1 MIINSQSKVDSFLGS
16 NIDDSI
22 NNIQQQDNSIVK
34 NDLFVIDD
42 RDQQELLSID
52 EQKSI
57 SRLSTDSIDESST
70 TTTTDSMMI
79 TTGTTFVSSKE
90 QFDNLNTENIQISQN
105 LNQNDQNNIVKTF
118 DTTTINTFDSN
129 NPIKSRNALRL
140 KLSKSNKSSNQY
152 KIPKIEPNEP
162 TISTI
167 SSEQS
172 SIELSKQPI
181 IAMKNLNSS
190 TPTTTTTK
198 IESNQKSSTIVS
210 NKKEE
215 KSSLKQLLL
224 SLWKQLQ
231 RKDPNNF
238 FAQPVSDS
246 IAPGYSTIIT
256 QPMDLSTIKTKIID
270 EYRTLGDFKSDVKLM
285 CDNAM
290 KYNRPETIYYKTAN
304 KLWHYTKNKLFKKD
318 SVLDYTKK
326 YPRLT
331 PLELSLMPSNQVMMS
346 KFTTSF
352 NRSMFQSNTTS
363 SSSSSSFIGLHDS
376 NHLAVT
382 GQSKCSSTTSSNRLR
397 NKNLNEKLFDG
408 LTATE
413 LIESVQQTARQARER
428 LQSSRRGPTYL
439 SYLKQCDDQNLVL
452 CSIDDQKSEPRILRP
467 FNLDFIYQPNESG
480 RIDVNVLTSSTTTT
494 STTSTINTNSLNLS
508 HTKLLNQ
515 QVINNNNNTM
525 TTIATTTNESSSS
538 SDIIDNNNDLIK
550 DENDQSNTVV
560 DHSTNNNNSDNQN
573 SNNNDDEKDEKNE
586 NSLENN
592 SIVDKSNDNK
602 IEEKERLL
610 KELIEELKPCYG
622 CEEFGLDYALS
633 IAKFARNSE
642 YTFSLVTSLLSV
654 LTDNKHRQIANKFHK
669 LMQEQFDVFQSTTSI

>member
-1 MIINSQSKVDSFLGS
+1 M
-16 NIDDSI
+16 
-22 NNIQQQDNSIVK
+22 
-34 NDLFVIDD
+34 
-42 RDQQELLSID
+42 
-52 EQKSI
+52 
-57 SRLSTDSIDESST
+57 
-70 TTTTDSMMI
+70 
-79 TTGTTFVSSKE
+79 
-90 QFDNLNTENIQISQN
+90 
-105 LNQNDQNNIVKTF
+105 
-118 DTTTINTFDSN
+118 
-129 NPIKSRNALRL
+129 
-140 KLSKSNKSSNQY
+140 
-152 KIPKIEPNEP
+152 
-162 TISTI
+162 
-167 SSEQS
+167 
-172 SIELSKQPI
+172 
-181 IAMKNLNSS
+181 
-190 TPTTTTTK
+190 
-198 IESNQKSSTIVS
+198 
-210 NKKEE
+210 
-215 KSSLKQLLL
+215 
-224 SLWKQLQ
+224 
-231 RKDPNNF
+231 
-238 FAQPVSDS
+238 
-246 IAPGYSTIIT
+246 
-256 QPMDLSTIKTKIID
+256 
-270 EYRTLGDFKSDVKLM
+270 
-285 CDNAM
+285 
-290 KYNRPETIYYKTAN
+290 
-304 KLWHYTKNKLFKKD
+304 
-318 SVLDYTKK
+318 
-326 YPRLT
+326 
-331 PLELSLMPSNQVMMS
+331 
-346 KFTTSF
+346 
-352 NRSMFQSNTTS
+352 
-363 SSSSSSFIGLHDS
+363 
-376 NHLAVT
+376 
-382 GQSKCSSTTSSNRLR
+382 
-397 NKNLNEKLFDG
+397 
-408 LTATE
+408 
-413 LIESVQQTARQARER
+413 IESVQQTARQARER
-428 LQSSRRGPTYL
+428 LQSNRRGPTYL

-452 CSIDDQKSEPRILRP
+452 CSIDDQQSEPRILRP